1 MLLMKAPFKISH
13 LSKTILENND
23 KEPLPARTLNSCM
36 VKFYFDNFVKSGISR
51 EVLLKKTGI
60 SPEILEKADARISL
74 SKYHLLYKTAVEL
87 SKDPAFILKTAEQY
101 EPERFGI
108 LDNMLKC
115 CKNLYEAN
123 HQRERFYRLMA
134 TQYQISFIRNDN
146 EFSILFIPEDQQ
158 SYFPNSEEALSVEY
172 IISYKKLTKKA
183 IFPLE
188 VHYTFPKP
196 SYYEEYLRIFQ
207 CPVLFNQ
214 KQSRMIFDLA
224 VEDIPIP
231 TYNSYLHSFLT
242 QHASEKLEKLNA
254 LLDNTLSNKVSK
266 IIMEEMSKGE
276 VSIEKVAERMFSTR
290 KNIYVKLKEEGT
302 SFSELLQ
309 NIRKELAKSYL
320 DQSDLSITDIAY
332 ILGYSESSTFYRA
345 FKKWYNQTPKDYR
358 ATLNR

>member
-1 MLLMKAPFKISH
+1 MKNH
-13 LSKTILENND
+13 DE
-23 KEPLPARTLNSCM
+23 EPLPVRTLNSCM
-36 VKFYFDNFVKSGISR
+36 VKFYFDTFVKSGVSR
-51 EVLLKKTGI
+51 DVLLEKTGI
-60 SPEILEKADARISL
+60 SPETLNEADARIPL

-101 EPERFGI
+101 EPEHFGI

-115 CKNLYEAN
+115 CKNIYEAN

-134 TQYQISFIRNDN
+134 TQYQISFVRNDN
-146 EFSILFIPEDQQ
+146 DFSILFTPEDQQ

-172 IISYKKLTKKA
+172 ITSYKKLTERT
-183 IFPLE
+183 ILPLE
-188 VHYTFPKP
+188 VHYTFSKP

-207 CPVLFNQ
+207 CPVLFDQNQ
-214 KQSRMIFDLA
+214 TCMIFDLK
-224 VEDIPIP
+224 VEDIPIT
-231 TYNSYLHSFLT
+231 TYNSYLNSFLT

-254 LLDNTLSNKVSK
+254 LVDSTFSNKISK

-276 VSIEKVAERMFSTR
+276 VSIEKVADRMFSTR

-320 DQSDLSITDIAY
+320 NQRDLSITDIAY
-332 ILGYSESSTFYRA
+332 ILGYSERSTFYRA
-345 FKKWYNQTPKDYR
+345 FKKWYDQTPKEYR
-358 ATLNR
+358 ANLNG